1 MILLAGVDVGSTGLK
16 VALYVPDGRRV
27 GYAYREYAIDYGPNG
42 QATLNPM
49 IWWQSLQ
56 SCFKELSAQF
66 ELKQVACL
74 GISSANAMVLTDEHF
89 STVFPAIMQL
99 DKRGAEMVAQ
109 VGRELGDDWLFSRT
123 GNRNAPGY
131 QWGPTLKWL
140 QTYEGERLAQ
150 AKRLCNPTSY
160 LAARLTGKYT
170 MDITRAATTLLYC
183 PETGVWDGELW
194 RYFGLL
200 EVEQPALLPPHALL
214 GHTLDGCGLPQG
226 IPVATGGIDT
236 ICAMLGLSGG
246 TPGDVLIM
254 GSVGRF
260 AAAVSQWDCRFL
272 NTLSWDGH
280 QKISMT
286 PVNNA
291 GTALKWVRSLLLS
304 GRDIQDVSYDQL
316 NRLAEQVP
324 PGSEGLRFFPFLNG
338 ASCPHWSEAV
348 RGTFLG
354 LEAYHT
360 PGHLIRAVMEGVALS
375 LGENQA
381 LLAQCGGLCEDPVYL
396 GGGGAKSLVWS
407 QILCDV
413 LGRELLLPEQVET
426 ETIGSALLGGMACG
440 LLRREDAAQW
450 NQVRSRLTPDSS
462 RKVEYAGLQAR
473 FSADYALL
481 ERLYKGGG

>member
-27 GYAYREYAIDYGPNG
+27 
-42 QATLNPM
+42 ATPIVNMPSTMDQTAGHSEPYDLVAE
-49 IWWQSLQ
+49 STKL
-56 SCFKELSAQF
+56 FKELSAQF

-89 STVFPAIMQL
+89 SAVFPAIMQL

-260 AAAVSQWDCRFL
+260 AAAVSQW
-272 NTLSWDGH
+272 
-280 QKISMT
+280 
-286 PVNNA
+286 
-291 GTALKWVRSLLLS
+291 
-304 GRDIQDVSYDQL
+304 
-316 NRLAEQVP
+316 
-324 PGSEGLRFFPFLNG
+324 GLPLFK
-338 ASCPHWSEAV
+338 H
-348 RGTFLG
+348 
-354 LEAYHT
+354 
-360 PGHLIRAVMEGVALS
+360 
-375 LGENQA
+375 
-381 LLAQCGGLCEDPVYL
+381 
-396 GGGGAKSLVWS
+396 
-407 QILCDV
+407 
-413 LGRELLLPEQVET
+413 
-426 ETIGSALLGGMACG
+426 ALLGRTPKNKHDSGQQCG
-440 LLRREDAAQW
+440 HRFEMGPQPPSFRQGHPGRQLRPAQPLGGTGTSRQRGAAFFPVPQ
-450 NQVRSRLTPDSS
+450 RS
-462 RKVEYAGLQAR
+462 
-473 FSADYALL
+473 
-481 ERLYKGGG
+481 